1 MAVTL
6 AQAQK
11 LTKDKLYAKVIDEF
25 RKDGLLDLMLFD
37 DCVSLNGGST
47 LNYVYQRIKTL
58 PQAGFRAINSEY
70 ESQEVDTQDYT
81 AKLKVF
87 GGKFSI
93 DRVIQDNVKGITD
106 QLTLQ
111 LKQKIQAT
119 KALFSDTFI
128 NGDSATNALAF
139 DGLDKAVTGSTTEL
153 TPNTIIDL
161 STTSALDSNYRAFLD
176 LLRKVK
182 ARMDADAD
190 VMLVNREMFAI
201 FQSICDRASS
211 FQQTKNE
218 LGTEVV
224 KWGNTTIV
232 KLGDKPGTSNPIIA
246 TDNSGLTSVYFARIA
261 EDGVHAVTPQGSN
274 IIKTYLPNFKEP
286 GAVKDGEVEMV
297 ACMALKATRA
307 AGVLRNIRIAP
318 VVSG

>member
-6 AQAQK
+6 AQAQL
-11 LTKDKLYAKVIDEF
+11 LTTDKLYKKVIDEF
-25 RKDGLLDLMLFD
+25 RKDALMDLMLFD

-58 PQAGFRAINSEY
+58 PQAGFRAINNEY

-93 DRVIQDNVKGITD
+93 DRVIQNNVKGITD

-111 LKQKIQAT
+111 LNQKIQAT

-128 NGDSATNALAF
+128 NGDSATNANAF

-153 TPNTIIDL
+153 TPDSAIDL
-161 STTSALDSNYRAFLD
+161 STTAALDSNYRAFLD

-182 ARMDADAD
+182 ARMDSDAD

-201 FQSICDRASS
+201 FQSICDRVAS
-211 FQQTKNE
+211 FQQTKND
-218 LGTEVV
+218 LGAEVV
-224 KWGNTTIV
+224 KWGNTSIV
-232 KLGDKPGTSNPIIA
+232 KLGDKPGTSNPVIP
-246 TDNSGLTSVYFARIA
+246 TDNNGLTSVYFARIA
-261 EDGVHAVTPQGSN
+261 EDGVHAVTPQGTN
-274 IIKTYLPNFKEP
+274 IINTYLPNFKDP
-286 GAVKDGEVEMV
+286 GAVKSGEVEMV

-307 AGVLRNIRIAP
+307 AGVLRNIKIAP

>member
-11 LTKDKLYAKVIDEF
+11 LTTDKLYMKVIDEF

-37 DCVSLNGGST
+37 DCVSLNGGSS

-58 PQAGFRAINSEY
+58 PTASFRAINSEY
-70 ESQEVDTQDYT
+70 NSQEVDTQDYT

-93 DRVIQDNVKGITD
+93 DRVIQNHVKGITD

-111 LKQKIQAT
+111 LTQKIKAT

-128 NGDSATNALAF
+128 NGDSATNANAF
-139 DGLDKAVTGSTTEL
+139 DGLDKAITGSTTEL
-153 TPNTIIDL
+153 KPATAIDL
-161 STTSALDSNYRAFLD
+161 STTAALDSNYKAFLD
-176 LLRKVK
+176 LLRKIK
-182 ARMDADAD
+182 ARMDGDANA
-190 VMLVNREMFAI
+190 MLVNKEMFAV
-201 FQSICDRASS
+201 FQSICDRATS

-218 LGTEVV
+218 LGTEVI
-224 KWGNTTIV
+224 KWGTTTIV
-232 KLGDKPGTSNPIIA
+232 QLGDKPGTSSPIIPIDSEKG
-246 TDNSGLTSVYFARIA
+246 TTSVYFARIA
-261 EDGVHAVTPQGSN
+261 EDGVHAVTPEGSQ
-274 IIKTYLPNFKEP
+274 IINTYLPDFKEP

-307 AGVLRNIRIAP
+307 AGALRNIKIA
-318 VVSG
+318 

>member
-11 LTKDKLYAKVIDEF
+11 LTTDKLYKKVIDEF
-25 RKDGLLDLMLFD
+25 RKDALMDLMLFD

-93 DRVIQDNVKGITD
+93 DRVIQNNVKGITD

-111 LKQKIQAT
+111 LNQKIQAT

-128 NGDSATNALAF
+128 NGDSATNANAF

-153 TPNTIIDL
+153 TPASAIDL
-161 STTSALDSNYRAFLD
+161 STTAALDSNYRAFLD

-182 ARMDADAD
+182 ARMDSDAD

-201 FQSICDRASS
+201 FQSICDRVTS
-211 FQQTKNE
+211 FQQTKND
-218 LGTEVV
+218 LGAEVV

-232 KLGDKPGTSNPIIA
+232 KLGDKPGTSNPVIP

-261 EDGVHAVTPQGSN
+261 EDGVHAVTPQGTN
-274 IIKTYLPNFKEP
+274 IINTYLPNFKDP
-286 GAVKDGEVEMV
+286 GAVKSGEVEMV

-307 AGVLRNIRIAP
+307 AGVLRNIKIAP